1 MRRQRT
7 IKREMECRG
16 VGLHTGQPV
25 RMRLR
30 PAPPDTGIIFRR
42 LDLEHGRVP
51 IRASV
56 EKVTDFSHSTSLRE
70 NGACV
75 RTVEHILAALSGLHV
90 DNCAVELDAEEVPIM
105 DGSAVFFV
113 KMLTRAGLADQEK
126 RQPHLQIRDEIVVSD
141 GDRRIAIRPSPRNG
155 ASSQPGGA
163 DPSLAVRCRIEFDHP
178 LIAKQS
184 YSYAASSAAF
194 TDEIAQA
201 RTFGFLRDLPAL
213 RAQGLAR
220 GGSLA
225 NAVVVGPKSILN
237 PEGLRYEDEFVRHKV
252 LDLLGDLALVGMPIA
267 GEVIAERSGHA
278 LHVKLVEQLAR
289 LKTAWACQA

>member
-7 IKREMECRG
+7 IKREITCEG

-25 RMRLR
+25 RMRLS
-30 PAPPDTGIIFRR
+30 PAPVDSGIIFRR
-42 LDLEHGRVP
+42 LDLDGGRIP

-56 EKVTDFSHSTSLRE
+56 EKVTAAPHSTAIRE

-75 RTVEHILAALSGLHV
+75 RTVEHILAALSGLEV
-90 DNCAVELDAEEVPIM
+90 DNVEIALDAEEVPIM
-105 DGSAVFFV
+105 DGSAASFV
-113 KMLTRAGLADQEK
+113 NLLRRAGLADQPKGQAYLE
-126 RQPHLQIRDEIVVSD
+126 IRDEIVVSE
-141 GDRRIAIRPSPRNG
+141 GDRRIMIRPATNG
-155 ASSQPGGA
+155 QAA
-163 DPSLAVRCRIEFDHP
+163 TASLAVRCRIEFDHP

-184 YSYAASSAAF
+184 YAYTASAGAF
-194 TDEIAQA
+194 TQEIAPA
-201 RTFGFLRDLPAL
+201 RTFGLLRDLPAL
-213 RAQGLAR
+213 RAKGLAL

-225 NAVVVGPKSILN
+225 NAVVVGSKNILN

-289 LKTAWACQA
+289 LKPAWMR